1 MSLPGFLADAYMGCH
16 GDWKEMEN
24 REEIGEVIVILGLI
38 EPL

>member
-1 MSLPGFLADAYMGCH
+1 MSLSGFLANACVGSH

-24 REEIGEVIVILGLI
+24 REEIGEDIVILGPI